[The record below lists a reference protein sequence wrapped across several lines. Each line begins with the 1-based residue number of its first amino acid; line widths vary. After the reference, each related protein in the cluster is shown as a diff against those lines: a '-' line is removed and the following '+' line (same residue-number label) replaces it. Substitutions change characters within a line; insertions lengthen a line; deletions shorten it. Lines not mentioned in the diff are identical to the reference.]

1 MDMNQCQK
9 GDKLRLRN
17 DGVATYVG
25 KSDHTSV
32 FTHII
37 FYGAEISVTDKG
49 EFLSVG
55 SSGFHNFDV
64 ISIITDTDMDKIKED
79 VIPKDNVVNYDSLD
93 TKLKTRIKD
102 ICDSYEQDIPC
113 NIERTIFP
121 DNVIY
126 SFTLQAFGVYKI
138 YNFGGYNINNFDKEG
153 LIAYFKNEVE
163 AETCISILHKAVSTN
178 SCDIYKENDNHD
190 AKFTLNKDEIEILV
204 YVGVKNEA
212 KIIH

>member
-138 YNFGGYNINNFDKEG
+138 NNFEDNG
-153 LIAYFKNEVE
+153 LIAYFKTEVE

-204 YVGVKNEA
+204 YAGVKNEA